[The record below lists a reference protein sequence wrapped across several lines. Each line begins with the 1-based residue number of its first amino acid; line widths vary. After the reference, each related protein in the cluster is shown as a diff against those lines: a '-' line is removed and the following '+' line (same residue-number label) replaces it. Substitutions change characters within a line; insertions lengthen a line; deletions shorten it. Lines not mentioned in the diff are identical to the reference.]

1 MMSISQGNFFLNYLI
16 IIFSCLQA
24 TRNRAPS
31 VAWWARRGFEGVYLA
46 GGRPTRGRR
55 AWARDGG
62 GGGSEW
68 LVSYC
73 KHVLN
78 IKGQG
83 WIFGCLPCMFPN
95 MRVQKIWQNRFFVMH
110 TEFLTKRYSEV
121 LSLARNSIYR
131 KLKTRQEHVNDP
143 ASNEDGVN
151 RRKLDIPKEP
161 TKQMIEWTILKIEI
175 SKQNAE

>member
-110 TEFLTKRYSEV
+110 TCIQLNLVPWISEDSQEYYPW
-121 LSLARNSIYR
+121 LEILFIENS
-131 KLKTRQEHVNDP
+131 
-143 ASNEDGVN
+143 
-151 RRKLDIPKEP
+151 
-161 TKQMIEWTILKIEI
+161 
-175 SKQNAE
+175 